1 VETTVGTGGS
11 TEVETPSSHA
21 FGYKYADNIMVIG
34 EYSSTQLLVMY
45 TTPINYNGG
54 TFESNLANI
63 KKNTN
68 IANWNVPTEQQWLKI
83 VSTTAND
90 LYNKIHA
97 INSTITESDITDK
110 YYYVLKDE
118 NTFYKYNLA
127 VSKEDSEETIQNQI
141 NDYALFFPV
150 SLIEIK

>member
-1 VETTVGTGGS
+1 
-11 TEVETPSSHA
+11 
-21 FGYKYADNIMVIG
+21 MVIG
-34 EYSSTQLLVMY
+34 EYSSTQLLVMH

-54 TFESNLANI
+54 TFESNLANV

-118 NTFYKYNLA
+118 NTFYKYNLT